1 MNSLH
6 SRLAESLRCTKL
18 KASETELM
26 GKLSSRYENPG
37 HGSYSEWKQLMESL
51 PDISP
56 SFVDLDQAA
65 PVIGRNT
72 DCTVQQGEALRR
84 GLMSLSPWRKGPFD
98 VFGILIDAEWR
109 SDLKWSRIM
118 PCLESLHGK
127 SVLDIGCS
135 NGYYTLR
142 MQGAGAAFVLGI
154 DPVWRYAFQFSA
166 LQKYL
171 PEPHLAFVLPFRL
184 EEFTGLL
191 SGFDTAFS
199 MGVLYHQRHPGK
211 HLDLVYSLLRAGGQ
225 FLLETLIIESRATDA
240 LTPDGRYANM
250 RNVWMVPSFK
260 LVSAWLKAAGFIRT
274 RLVDKT
280 MTTVQ
285 EQRQTEWMKGYS
297 LADALNPSNHHQTVE
312 GHAAPLRACII
323 AEKPA

>member
-1 MNSLH
+1 MSSLH
-6 SRLAESLRCTKL
+6 SRLAESLRRTKL
-18 KASETELM
+18 RVSKTELIS
-26 GKLSSRYENPG
+26 KLNYKYANPG
-37 HGSYSEWKQLMESL
+37 HGSYVEWQQILESL
-51 PDISP
+51 PGISP

-65 PVIGRNT
+65 PVIGRNS
-72 DCTVQQGEALRR
+72 DCTIHQSEALKQ
-84 GLMSLSPWRKGPFD
+84 GLMSLSPWRKGPFN

-109 SDLKWSRIM
+109 SDWKWSRIL
-118 PCLESLHGK
+118 PYLGGLNGK
-127 SVLDIGCS
+127 SILDIGCG

-142 MQGAGAAFVLGI
+142 MQGTGAAFVLGI
-154 DPVWRYAFQFSA
+154 DPVWKYAFQYSA

-199 MGVLYHQRHPGK
+199 MGVLYHQRYPRK
-211 HLDLVYSLLRAGGQ
+211 HLDQVYSLLRAGGQ
-225 FLLETLIIESRATDA
+225 LLLETLIIESSVADA
-240 LTPDGRYANM
+240 FTPDGRYANM
-250 RNVWMVPSFK
+250 RNVWMIPSYK
-260 LVSAWLKAAGFIRT
+260 LVSAWLKASGFIRI

-285 EQRQTEWMKGYS
+285 EQRQTEWMTGYS
-297 LADALNPSNHHQTVE
+297 LADALNPDNHHQTVE
-312 GHAAPLRACII
+312 GYAAPLRACII